1 MFSNVLKFILG
12 FFLAIAILIG
22 TGVATAL
29 YFMNRTAIPPTKPV
43 FSNDHPTQRTQTV
56 KATEKVATKTSSS
69 PETSPSPTPSPTP
82 TSTESPKTQESPKPL
97 PPGAYQGKVTWSQ
110 GLSLRTEPKQD
121 AERVGGVGFNQKVVI
136 LEESDDKLWQKIRQ
150 EDTNQEGWVKAGNTE
165 RIEANEAVQQPEKPT
180 QDQ

>member
-1 MFSNVLKFILG
+1 MFSNLLKFILG
-12 FFLAIAILIG
+12 FLLAIAILLG

-43 FSNDHPTQRTQTV
+43 FSNDNPTQRTQNP
-56 KATEKVATKTSSS
+56 KAGEKVATKTKPK
-69 PETSPSPTPSPTP
+69 PETTPSATP
-82 TSTESPKTQESPKPL
+82 TETPKAEESPKPL
-97 PPGAYQGKVTWSQ
+97 PPGAYQGKVTWAQ
-110 GLSLRTEPKQD
+110 GLSLRAEPKQD
-121 AERVGGVGFNQKVVI
+121 AERVGGIAFNQKVVI

-165 RIEANEAVQQPEKPT
+165 KLEGNEEVQQPEKPQ

>member
-12 FFLAIAILIG
+12 FLLAIAILIG
-22 TGVATAL
+22 SGVATAL

-43 FSNDHPTQRTQTV
+43 FSNDNPSQRAQSV
-56 KATEKVATKTSSS
+56 KATEKVAKTTESS
-69 PETSPSPTPSPTP
+69 TQASPSPNPTP
-82 TSTESPKTQESPKPL
+82 TESPKAEESPKPL
-97 PPGAYQGKVTWSQ
+97 PPGAYNGKVTWSQ
-110 GLSLRTEPKQD
+110 GLSLRAEPKQD

-150 EDTNQEGWVKAGNTE
+150 EDSNQEGWVKAGNTQKVDE
-165 RIEANEAVQQPEKPT
+165 NEEAQKPEAPK